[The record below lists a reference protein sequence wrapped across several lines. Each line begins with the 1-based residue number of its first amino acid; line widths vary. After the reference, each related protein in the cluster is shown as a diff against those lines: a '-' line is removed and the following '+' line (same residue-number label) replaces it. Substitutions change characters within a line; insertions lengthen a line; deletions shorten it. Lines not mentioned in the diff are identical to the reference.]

1 MKKKFFSIISILVL
15 VFLFGVAAT
24 CNMCGL
30 NISSASSTTVAS
42 AGSDTSVSSG
52 GTNTSKTVSGD
63 TSVKNTTGGT
73 SSEQTTGETTA
84 TSKAAKG
91 TAPTIELKIYEGP
104 EYSQADDVCFSRI
117 EAVVTGDPAPTVE
130 FSKDDSGG
138 AFGSKKVQ
146 INLTKNNQSYTLTAK
161 AKNSAGEASASI
173 DLSWGCAPINSS
185 PTIDL
190 IATAAPL
197 MTSTMY
203 DITATAS
210 DPDGDSLTYEWTVSG
225 GVLKGSG
232 SNPVKWT
239 TPDKAGTVN
248 ISLKV
253 LDGKGGEATKSVDLD
268 VKQASVK
275 AVLAKVESESG
286 CVRNDNNVFEGWQF
300 GVGDDSFNLAYRGF
314 VSFDIYGLA
323 GATIQDAVLTMNK
336 SGGWDTSHLG
346 QLWIGAVD
354 YGAHPLIVQD
364 YDLTGV
370 PLQSFPANASANVTC
385 NSAALK
391 TQLQNAINA
400 GKSRFQIR
408 LHFSAPTDNDGAMD
422 YWIYDDDGV
431 NFNITYT
438 PK

>member
-1 MKKKFFSIISILVL
+1 MKNKFFSSMAILVV

-42 AGSDTSVSSG
+42 AGSDTTVSSG
-52 GTNTSKTVSGD
+52 DTKTGKTAAGD

-84 TSKAAKG
+84 TSKAPKG
-91 TAPTIELKIYEGP
+91 IAPTIELKIYEGP

-138 AFGSKKVQ
+138 AFGPKKVQ

-173 DLSWGCAPINSS
+173 NLKWECAPINSS

-197 MTSTMY
+197 MTGTMY

-210 DPDGDSLTYEWTVSG
+210 DPDGDSLTYEWKVSG
-225 GVLKGSG
+225 GVLNGAG

-239 TPDKAGTVN
+239 TPNNAGTIN

-253 LDGKGGEATKSVDLD
+253 LDGKGGEDTKSID
-268 VKQASVK
+268 VVVK
-275 AVLAKVESESG
+275 HAPVSGVLAKVENEIG
-286 CVRNDNNVFEGWQF
+286 CIRSDKVVFGGWQF
-300 GVGDDSFNLAYRGF
+300 GVGDDNFGLSYRGF
-314 VSFDIYGLA
+314 LSFDIFGLA
-323 GATIQDAVLTMNK
+323 GATIENAVLTINK
-336 SGGWDTSHLG
+336 FDGWDPSHLG

-354 YGAHPLIVQD
+354 YGAHPLIAQD
-364 YDLTGV
+364 YDLAGV
-370 PLQSFPANASANVTC
+370 PLQSFPANASANVVC

-400 GKSRFQIR
+400 GKSRFQVR
-408 LHFSAPTDNDGAMD
+408 LHFSVPTDNDGAMD
-422 YWIYDDDGV
+422 YWIYEDDGV

-438 PK
+438 PN

>member
-1 MKKKFFSIISILVL
+1 MKKKFFSLISILLSVI
-15 VFLFGVAAT
+15 FFGVAAS

-30 NISSASSTTVAS
+30 NISPASSTTVAS
-42 AGSDTSVSSG
+42 AGSDTTALSG
-52 GTNTSKTVSGD
+52 DTKTNKTAAGD

-73 SSEQTTGETTA
+73 SPEQTTGQTTA
-84 TSKAAKG
+84 NSEAPKG

-104 EYSQADDVCFSRI
+104 TYSQADDVCFSRI

-173 DLSWGCAPINSS
+173 NLNWGCAPINSS

-197 MTSTMY
+197 MTGTMY

-225 GVLKGSG
+225 GVLNGAG

-239 TPDKAGTVN
+239 TPNNAGTIN

-253 LDGKGGEATKSVDLD
+253 LDGKGGEAVKSVDVV
-268 VKQASVK
+268 VKQATVS
-275 AVLAKVESESG
+275 AVLPKVESEIG
-286 CVRNDNNVFEGWQF
+286 CVRSDKNVFEGWQF

-314 VSFDIYGLA
+314 LSFDIFGLA
-323 GATIQDAVLTMNK
+323 GATIQDAVLTVNK
-336 SGGWDTSHLG
+336 FAGWDPSHLG
-346 QLWIGAVD
+346 QLWLGVVD
-354 YGAHPLIVQD
+354 YGAHPLIAQD
-364 YDLTGV
+364 YDLAGV
-370 PLQSFPANASANVTC
+370 PLQSFPANASASVIC

-408 LHFSAPTDNDGAMD
+408 LHFSVPTDNDGAMD
-422 YWIYDDDGV
+422 YWVYEDDGV